1 MIYLSWMYTGSCFLF
16 PCPLLLKYHVV
27 AKHSILSYL
36 LKLLGALVFI
46 EIFIVGLYSYF
57 LIDILLP
64 IDIPLPNKIQPVV
77 RTAGMGWPGGFQVQR
92 RARQQQCKS
101 VRALLSSKYACWP
114 ERSSVGVATSQKFA
128 WRNTV
133 NNLCCPHWN
142 GTLFQCLGQVK
153 SI

>member
-1 MIYLSWMYTGSCFLF
+1 MYTGSCFLF

-27 AKHSILSYL
+27 AKYSILSYL
-36 LKLLGALVFI
+36 LNLLGALVFI

-92 RARQQQCKS
+92 SKRAAVQECE
-101 VRALLSSKYACWP
+101 SSPVLQIPMLTREKHGWGCHIT
-114 ERSSVGVATSQKFA
+114 EI
-128 WRNTV
+128 
-133 NNLCCPHWN
+133 
-142 GTLFQCLGQVK
+142 CLK
-153 SI
+153 KHS